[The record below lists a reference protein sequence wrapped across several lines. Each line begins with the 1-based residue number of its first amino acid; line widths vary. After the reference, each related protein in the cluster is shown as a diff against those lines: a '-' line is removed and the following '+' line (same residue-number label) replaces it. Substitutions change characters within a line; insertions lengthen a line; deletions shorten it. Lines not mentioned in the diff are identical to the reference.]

1 MVRIPGH
8 LEDGAS
14 LVAGGAG
21 RRDPEDGQL
30 LCGWPSESGRH
41 TRRNLQHSALQGDV
55 SDLVGSEAFVFLRDC
70 ARNGLFHL
78 LLTALTVIRTDRVG
92 RDSSVD
98 IATRYGL
105 TAWGSNPGVGE
116 IFRIRPNRSWGPPS
130 LLYNGYQVFPGV
142 KGPGRGINHPPH
154 LAPRLREE

>member
-1 MVRIPGH
+1 MVRFPGH

-30 LCGWPSESGRH
+30 LCGWPSEPGRH
-41 TRRNLQHSALQGDV
+41 TRRNLQYSALQGDV
-55 SDLVGSEAFVFLRDC
+55 SDLVGSEAFFSLRGR

-78 LLTALTVIRTDRVG
+78 MLTALTVIRTDRVG

-98 IATRYGL
+98 VATRYGL
-105 TAWGSNPGVGE
+105 DG
-116 IFRIRPNRSWGPPS
+116 
-130 LLYNGYQVFPGV
+130 L
-142 KGPGRGINHPPH
+142 GIES
-154 LAPRLREE
+154 R